1 MDEETS
7 RPRQRS
13 ALVERKHAQVRR
25 DILEVAEG
33 ILLKGGAEAVT
44 LASVAGEL
52 SMTKQALYHYFSS
65 KETLV
70 RALVT
75 TLVDKE
81 VESLIAAVENAESDA
96 DVLGTMIRAFY
107 NHYIGRLG
115 AFRSVYC
122 QSQFY
127 SEAGAGLDQ
136 DTVRNEINP
145 RTRHL
150 FDVLENRIASSSA
163 SKTQRQQM
171 RQLAFAAWLSAL
183 GLMTMLGVAEAVD
196 DPLIHSDED
205 LLGTLSN
212 VFSAAT
218 K

>member
-1 MDEETS
+1 MDENTS

-13 ALVERKHAQVRR
+13 ALVERKHAQARR
-25 DILEVAEG
+25 DILEAAEG
-33 ILLKGGAEAVT
+33 ILLSGGPEAVT
-44 LASVAGEL
+44 LGSVGGEL
-52 SMTKQALYHYFSS
+52 SMTKQALYHYYSS
-65 KETLV
+65 KEALV

-81 VESLIAAVENAESDA
+81 VESLIAAVEKTDSDA
-96 DVLGTMIRAFY
+96 DVLGAMIRSFY

-127 SEAGAGLDQ
+127 SGPGASVDQ

-150 FDVLENRIASSSA
+150 FDVLEDRIASSSA
-163 SKTQRQQM
+163 SKSQRQQM

-183 GLMTMLGVAEAVD
+183 GLLTMLGVAEAVD
-196 DPLIHSDED
+196 DPLVHSDED
-205 LLGTLSN
+205 LLSTLSN
-212 VFSAAT
+212 VFNAAA